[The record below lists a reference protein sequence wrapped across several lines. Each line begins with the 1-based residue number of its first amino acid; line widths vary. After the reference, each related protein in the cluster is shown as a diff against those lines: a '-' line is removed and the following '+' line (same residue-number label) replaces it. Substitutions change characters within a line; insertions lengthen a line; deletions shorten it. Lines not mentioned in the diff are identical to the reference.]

1 MYNEREIYFKT
12 HGWRAIFL
20 GSHRLFHIVCLS
32 ILITGNPGVN
42 LLPLDRKMKR
52 VKQVIV
58 VRNDLAMDMGKA
70 FSQVAH
76 ASMKFLADKIR
87 KGLEKAPDGSAVCVD
102 LSEAERIW
110 FEGKF
115 TKIVLAVSSES
126 ELLQIKEECESR
138 GISTALIVD
147 DGTTVFNGVPTPT
160 CLGIGPAF
168 ADKIDLI
175 TRSLKLFK

>member
-1 MYNEREIYFKT
+1 MAQFFRGHTVY
-12 HGWRAIFL
+12 L
-20 GSHRLFHIVCLS
+20 VLDRLFEHS
-32 ILITGNPGVN
+32 THWKSWSQPFAAES
-42 LLPLDRKMKR
+42 KMKK

-58 VRNDLAMDMGKA
+58 VRNDLSMDMGKS

-87 KGLEKAPDGSAVCVD
+87 KGLEEAPDGKDVCVD
-102 LSEAERIW
+102 LNEAERIW

-115 TKIVLAVSSES
+115 TKIVLAVSSEA
-126 ELLQIKEECESR
+126 ELLQTKEECESK
-138 GISTALIVD
+138 GIPAALIVD

-168 ADKIDLI
+168 ADDIDSV